1 MAQTETRNLGEEKMV
16 KIECLACD
24 KTLKLPQFID
34 TDNYNGQLVCSKC
47 KALLHVNFVGGK
59 LRKYKIV
66 ERRRPEKPVVNITVV
81 SERAKEL
88 TKEII
93 NGEGTEGSS

>member
-1 MAQTETRNLGEEKMV
+1 MV
-16 KIECLACD
+16 DIECLACD
-24 KTLKLPQFID
+24 KTLELPQSID
-34 TDNYNGQLVCSKC
+34 TDNYDGQLVCSEC
-47 KALLHVNFVGGK
+47 KALLHVKSVKGG

-66 ERRRPEKPVVNITVV
+66 ERRRPEKPVVNITVA

-88 TKEII
+88 TERVL